1 MRGFLTVLVSLVTS
15 TAFAQHPNEVLFEHN
30 QLQPVSLGKLSIH
43 LTKILRAKKQKPVLL
58 YLNESSNRPIFYKRR
73 PNRYFTSV
81 PLGIQRYVDD

>member
-1 MRGFLTVLVSLVTS
+1 MRGTLVLLVSLFVRV
-15 TAFAQHPNEVLFEHN
+15 AFAQYPNELLFEHD

-43 LTKILRAKKQKPVLL
+43 LTKILGAKKQKPVLL
-58 YLNESSNRPIFYKRR
+58 YLNESSNRPIFYKQR